1 MRQLQRPE
9 GNREEKIRLSAAVL
23 VDRSLG
29 GTKEEEDAEA
39 RREAAELFA
48 RIKAL
53 QAEKKRR
60 AKTLPYPDATQDID
74 LRQGPEWVSGWRQE
88 ERSRFAGYLGG
99 SEIDTL
105 LVPCQVQANGID
117 TANRSLMTASL
128 AQALSGSLRVAD
140 PYLVA
145 RALGDG
151 ERRLDPQNVLRLA
164 TQLGA
169 KRVVWC
175 SVGHKND
182 DRLHLHFPVQARE
195 GQSKVD
201 PEVKTK
207 MPRI

>member
-1 MRQLQRPE
+1 MKKFIGCL
-9 GNREEKIRLSAAVL
+9 LLCLLTAAW
-23 VDRSLG
+23 G
-29 GTKEEEDAEA
+29 GTKEEENAEA
-39 RREAAELFA
+39 QREAEELVA
-48 RIKAL
+48 RIKAML
-53 QAEKKRR
+53 ADKERR

-74 LRQGPEWVSGWRQE
+74 LRQEPEWISGWRQE
-88 ERSRFAGYLGG
+88 EQSRFAGYLSG

-169 KRVVWC
+169 KRIV
-175 SVGHKND
+175 
-182 DRLHLHFPVQARE
+182 
-195 GQSKVD
+195 
-201 PEVKTK
+201 
-207 MPRI
+207 